1 MKKAAPVIRSFIFFL
16 SITFLLS
23 IGPLASRSH
32 ADDAWKDVRTC
43 HNTLRANLKTCQK
56 DKCAKKA
63 FKIFSKCAKKATKK
77 AKLKK
82 GSTYKKLSASIQS
95 VVDAVQPLFKKC
107 YSEAS
112 SFEKKAIADVRKKT
126 KDKKEL
132 KKEIKKVLK
141 ETEKVRG
148 ECFSTAQKMSN
159 KALEAQV
166 GQHFEK

>member
-1 MKKAAPVIRSFIFFL
+1 MRNAVPAIQGFVFSMAIALFL
-16 SITFLLS
+16 SIGT
-23 IGPLASRSH
+23 LASSAH

-43 HNTLRANLKTCQK
+43 HNTLRANLKTCDK
-56 DKCAKKA
+56 SKCAKKA
-63 FKIFSKCAKKATKK
+63 FKTFAKCAKKATKK

-82 GSTYKKLSASIQS
+82 GSSYKKLSASIQS

-107 YSEAS
+107 YKEAS
-112 SFEKKAIADVRKKT
+112 DYEKKAIGKAKKKT
-126 KDKKEL
+126 KEKAEL
-132 KKEIKKVLK
+132 KKEIKKIQK
-141 ETEKVRG
+141 KAEAIRG

>member
-1 MKKAAPVIRSFIFFL
+1 MRPASSAIRFFIFFV
-16 SITFLLS
+16 SMAFLLS
-23 IGPLASRSH
+23 IGLLAPRAH
-32 ADDAWKDVRTC
+32 ADESWKDVRGC
-43 HNTLRANLKTCQK
+43 HDALRAKLKTCDK
-56 DKCAKKA
+56 EKCANKA
-63 FKIFSKCAKKATKK
+63 FKTFAKCARKVTKK

-82 GSTYKKLSASIQS
+82 GSTYKKLSASVQS

-112 SFEKKAIADVRKKT
+112 AFEKKAIADVRKKT
-126 KDKKEL
+126 KDKKDL

-141 ETEKVRG
+141 QTEKVRG
-148 ECFSTAQKMSN
+148 ECFATAQKMSN